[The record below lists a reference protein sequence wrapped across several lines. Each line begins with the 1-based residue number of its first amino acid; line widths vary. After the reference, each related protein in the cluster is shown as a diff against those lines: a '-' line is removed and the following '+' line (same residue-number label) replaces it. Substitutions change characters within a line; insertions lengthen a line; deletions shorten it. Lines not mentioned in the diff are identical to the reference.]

1 MTTISL
7 GKIAF
12 TWRSTY
18 NASTTYMKQ
27 DVVSYNGD
35 SFVCV
40 LDNTL
45 GVIPTDASP
54 AWDLFAQGSTGIS
67 NSSGQIIYNNGTGL
81 VALPAGTLGQVL
93 TVGPTGLPVWAT
105 PEIRSGTKALRFPEN
120 TANTQSNLY
129 RTMGVIM
136 TDGSVRAWGQ
146 NSNFRIGDGTE
157 YSRSYPARAAFP
169 PGFPGA
175 SKLYYTAQTHTYC
188 IDNNGQLWIWG
199 LNDYGQCANGNT
211 NVQRVPFTLNS

>member
-7 GKIAF
+7 GKVAF
-12 TWRSTY
+12 TWQSTY
-18 NASTTYMKQ
+18 NASSTYMKQ

-40 LDNTL
+40 LDNTM
-45 GVIPTDASP
+45 GVTPTDASA
-54 AWDLFAQGSTGIS
+54 AWDLFAQGTAGIS
-67 NSSGQIIYNNGTGL
+67 NSSGQIIYNNGSGL
-81 VALPAGTLGQVL
+81 VALPAGALGQVL

-146 NSNFRIGDGTE
+146 NSNESCLGKTHSSPMLMHISATVWRFSSK
-157 YSRSYPARAAFP
+157 YQSNARGRP
-169 PGFPGA
+169 P
-175 SKLYYTAQTHTYC
+175 
-188 IDNNGQLWIWG
+188 
-199 LNDYGQCANGNT
+199 LN
-211 NVQRVPFTLNS
+211 